1 MLATVSGGCCRLHYV
16 RCHFDKLHIAT
27 NFCSGFVDL
36 VKVLPAGGR
45 EGRGKDREA
54 AGGGVLGYTFATV
67 IRKGMARGV
76 FSNEAGLGSA
86 PIAAAAAKTKE
97 PVRQGLVTMTGTF
110 IDTICICTLTG
121 LAIVISGAWADP
133 SLEGVEITSAAF
145 RYGLPLP
152 ERVSEFILMLCLVFF
167 AFTTIIGWSY
177 YSERCLA
184 YLCGGARMTSAF
196 RILYIVTIS
205 IAPYLSAEAVWGI
218 ADIFNGLMALPNIT
232 ALIVLSGEI
241 SSGTAGY
248 FSKRR
253 IKAE

>member
-1 MLATVSGGCCRLHYV
+1 
-16 RCHFDKLHIAT
+16 
-27 NFCSGFVDL
+27 
-36 VKVLPAGGR
+36 
-45 EGRGKDREA
+45 
-54 AGGGVLGYTFATV
+54 
-67 IRKGMARGV
+67 
-76 FSNEAGLGSA
+76 
-86 PIAAAAAKTKE
+86 
-97 PVRQGLVTMTGTF
+97 MTGTF

-196 RILYIVTIS
+196 RISDWNCIRKLLALAPPSTFRCRIFSPESFS
-205 IAPYLSAEAVWGI
+205 IASSTSAV
-218 ADIFNGLMALPNIT
+218 
-232 ALIVLSGEI
+232 
-241 SSGTAGY
+241 
-248 FSKRR
+248 
-253 IKAE
+253 